1 MKRTR
6 RVEVV
11 RYTSRI
17 TEIHGESAAVVMTDE
32 QQAGDLILD
41 LLEAIAPPERVNCDG
56 SAPDETVIN
65 HPPPRRRFF
74 RLRKLL
80 RLRE

>member
-1 MKRTR
+1 MKRTC
-6 RVEVV
+6 RVEVI

-17 TEIHGESAAVVMTDE
+17 TEVHGESAAVVMADE
-32 QQAGDLILD
+32 QQAGDFLD
-41 LLEAIAPPERVNCDG
+41 LLEGIARPERVNCDG
-56 SAPDETVIN
+56 SAPDETLIN

>member
-6 RVEVV
+6 RVEVI

-17 TEIHGESAAVVMTDE
+17 TEVHGESAAVVMADE
-32 QQAGDLILD
+32 QQAGDFLD
-41 LLEAIAPPERVNCDG
+41 LLEGIAPPERVNCDG
-56 SAPDETVIN
+56 SAPDETLIN

-80 RLRE
+80 RLRR